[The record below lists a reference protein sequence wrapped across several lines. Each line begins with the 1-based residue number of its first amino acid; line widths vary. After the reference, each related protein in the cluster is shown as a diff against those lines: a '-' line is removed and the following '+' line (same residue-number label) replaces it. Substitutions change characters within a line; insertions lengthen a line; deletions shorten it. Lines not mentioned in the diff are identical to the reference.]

1 VEKDFTSTNPFVF
14 CQVCGALN
22 APESLI
28 CKVCKAPI
36 VVLSLSEKEEKLYD
50 DFSEEAFI
58 FDEIRAIKDG
68 FNELKKDLDSLKE
81 ELKETRREVRTL
93 FNGFNS
99 IREILEERNLL
110 KFDEV
115 DERWKEKEENLL
127 KLEEQ
132 LNYLLS
138 KKDKILSKYKGKNFS
153 AFANLIEKAKDEFAE
168 RDLKAGIN
176 FLKKALKKDPKN
188 TELLNLLGFISL
200 KNKNNKE
207 ANVYLKKSLSLEK
220 NPEILFLKVWALSLE
235 GNYKE
240 ALEILEK
247 IKGEPFDQFL
257 LNLMEGN
264 LNFSL
269 KNYEKA
275 IISFKKAL
283 EFGENPYIRFLLFK
297 SFDFLNKK
305 ELALEH
311 LLKIKDVK
319 PYREEMLYNL
329 GKIKLFLNKNKSSL
343 NFFKEL
349 LNEHPEKLKYQ
360 LSYLFAKERLDLKF
374 FKESKKEI
382 EKIEKKI
389 DEENFEE
396 ISQNF
401 YKLYNAFPKENF
413 YLLSYLY
420 FDFFKK
426 KTEENISLI
435 ENILKQKTYSFYR
448 ILGFLIYIS
457 ILKKISRQ
465 KLILKV
471 SKDFYKSSK
480 TNLER
485 AFSSLFISNSMDEVE
500 KDGEKALKFAKEAL
514 ILLPEELKIYGVFS
528 YTKILYNLEKRKDV
542 YEILKEI
549 ASKLEEEEVLVD
561 LGRAALKEGNEKEA
575 KEIFKNIRNFEE
587 KPKGIVFKYWLELF
601 KEIRSYI

>member
-68 FNELKKDLDSLKE
+68 FNELKKNLDSLKE

-247 IKGEPFDQFL
+247 IKGEQFDQFL